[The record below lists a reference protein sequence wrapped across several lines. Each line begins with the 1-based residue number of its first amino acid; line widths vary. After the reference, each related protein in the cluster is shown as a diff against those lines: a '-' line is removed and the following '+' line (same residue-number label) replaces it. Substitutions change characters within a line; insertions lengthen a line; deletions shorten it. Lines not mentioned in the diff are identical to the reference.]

1 MSENEMSE
9 DEKQSWKTIFDS
21 LCKENSYELDKDDI
35 RSVFTIIN
43 SNRKANGQKEIA
55 MSDEEFETIFA
66 DVDADDSGQIDF
78 DEFVA
83 FVQMAGKGK
92 ISGLSADFDVTIG
105 ALEAARYKPI
115 FDRVDEDCDGELSKD
130 EVKRLFHLIQDE
142 KKADSETV
150 WEFTNEQVDRLF
162 EATDID
168 NSGSVDFE
176 EFVILL
182 QRLEKGEM
190 KHIVPQLQRFKR
202 LSLHGDGRELN
213 MLRSIFN
220 EVDDDESGE
229 LDRDEAK
236 IFFEKVNMD
245 RKKRGES
252 VLTLTDEN
260 FDKLFAEADADNSG
274 NIDFEEIVEIMS
286 KIKKGALQD
295 IMNKQFTNM
304 ISTSKREKVTAM
316 TALQHIEDTYDAS
329 KHLDAVGLLS
339 QSFLMLLTH
348 I

>member
-1 MSENEMSE
+1 MKNL
-9 DEKQSWKTIFDS
+9 K
-21 LCKENSYELDKDDI
+21 
-35 RSVFTIIN
+35 
-43 SNRKANGQKEIA
+43 
-55 MSDEEFETIFA
+55 TIFA

-130 EVKRLFHLIQDE
+130 EVKRLFHLFQDE

-150 WEFTNEQVDRLF
+150 WEFTNEQVDELF

-220 EVDDDESGE
+220 EVDDDESVENWIGTKQRYFLKRSIWIE
-229 LDRDEAK
+229 
-236 IFFEKVNMD
+236 
-245 RKKRGES
+245 KRG
-252 VLTLTDEN
+252 
-260 FDKLFAEADADNSG
+260 G
-274 NIDFEEIVEIMS
+274 
-286 KIKKGALQD
+286 
-295 IMNKQFTNM
+295 
-304 ISTSKREKVTAM
+304 KV
-316 TALQHIEDTYDAS
+316 
-329 KHLDAVGLLS
+329 
-339 QSFLMLLTH
+339 F
-348 I
+348 

>member
-1 MSENEMSE
+1 
-9 DEKQSWKTIFDS
+9 
-21 LCKENSYELDKDDI
+21 
-35 RSVFTIIN
+35 
-43 SNRKANGQKEIA
+43 
-55 MSDEEFETIFA
+55 
-66 DVDADDSGQIDF
+66 
-78 DEFVA
+78 
-83 FVQMAGKGK
+83 
-92 ISGLSADFDVTIG
+92 
-105 ALEAARYKPI
+105 
-115 FDRVDEDCDGELSKD
+115 
-130 EVKRLFHLIQDE
+130 
-142 KKADSETV
+142 
-150 WEFTNEQVDRLF
+150 
-162 EATDID
+162 
-168 NSGSVDFE
+168 
-176 EFVILL
+176 
-182 QRLEKGEM
+182 
-190 KHIVPQLQRFKR
+190 
-202 LSLHGDGRELN
+202 
-213 MLRSIFN
+213 
-220 EVDDDESGE
+220 
-229 LDRDEAK
+229 
-236 IFFEKVNMD
+236 MD